1 MSRLH
6 DNPMVKKTAE
16 INPALVSRYFEGV
29 KTSILGPYMMD
40 GYGFPNSAGDY
51 RFQAETQI
59 VERLL
64 SGVDRRGAVLDLG
77 CGVGYWAEAFAQ
89 DFSAVVAVE
98 GSANLY
104 RELRTR
110 CVPYTNIKSVHRNVL
125 SFQPEGDFSLAF
137 LGGLLMYLDESDVV
151 ALLGN
156 LRKSLRPDGIILC
169 RESTVRDNT
178 LTLTGDYSVVYRSI
192 ENYRRIFKNS
202 GLAVRTIERNEP
214 YVLLQMGCELID
226 KWKALTPKP
235 FQMLPLMG
243 RLAYWV
249 LRTMNPWILNVST
262 TFGTPFPSLENH
274 FFVLEAVDQTE

>member
-1 MSRLH
+1 
-6 DNPMVKKTAE
+6 MVE
-16 INPALVSRYFEGV
+16 INSTLVRQYFEGV

-40 GYGFPNSAGDY
+40 GYGFPNSAGDF

-64 SGVDRRGAVLDLG
+64 GGVDRRGAVLDLG

-89 DFSAVVAVE
+89 NFSAVVAVE
-98 GSANLY
+98 GSANLF

-110 CVPYTNIKSVHRNVL
+110 CVPYSNIESEHRNVL

-151 ALLGN
+151 ALLGKVK
-156 LRKSLRPDGIILC
+156 KSLRPGGIILC
-169 RESTVRDNT
+169 RESTVRGNT

-202 GLAVRTIERNEP
+202 GLVVRTIERNEP
-214 YVLLQMGCELID
+214 YVLLQIGCEFID
-226 KWKALTPKP
+226 KWKALMPKP

-243 RLAYWV
+243 RLAYWL

-262 TFGTPFPSLENH
+262 TFKTPFPSLENN
-274 FFVLEAVDQTE
+274 FFVLEAVDQPE

>member
-1 MSRLH
+1 M
-6 DNPMVKKTAE
+6 TE
-16 INPALVSRYFEGV
+16 IDPTLVSRYFEGV

-51 RFQAETQI
+51 RFHAETRI

-64 SGVDRRGAVLDLG
+64 NGVDRRGAVLDLG

-89 DFSAVVAVE
+89 QFSAVVAVE

-110 CVPYTNIKSVHRNVL
+110 CVPYTNIKSVHSDVL

-137 LGGLLMYLDESDVV
+137 LGGLLMYLDENDVV
-151 ALLGN
+151 DLLSK
-156 LRKSLRPDGIILC
+156 LRKRLGPDGIILC

-178 LTLTGDYSVVYRSI
+178 LTLSGDYSVVYRSI
-192 ENYRRIFKNS
+192 ETYRRIFKNS

-214 YVLLQMGCELID
+214 YVLLQVGCELID

-235 FQMLPLMG
+235 FQMLPLIG
-243 RLAYWV
+243 RLVYWG
-249 LRTMNPWILNVST
+249 LRATNPWILKMT
-262 TFGTPFPSLENH
+262 TNFETPFPSLENH

>member
-1 MSRLH
+1 L
-6 DNPMVKKTAE
+6 AE
-16 INPALVSRYFEGV
+16 INSTLVSRYFEGV

-64 SGVDRRGAVLDLG
+64 TGVDRRGAVLDLG

-89 DFSAVVAVE
+89 QFSAVVAVE

-110 CVPYTNIKSVHRNVL
+110 CAPYNNIKSVHRNVS

-151 ALLGN
+151 VL
-156 LRKSLRPDGIILC
+156 LRKLRKCLGPDGIILC

-192 ENYRRIFKNS
+192 ESYRRIFKNS

-214 YVLLQMGCELID
+214 YVLLQVGCELID
-226 KWKALTPKP
+226 KWKALMPKP

-243 RLAYWV
+243 RLVYWG
-249 LRTMNPWILNVST
+249 LRVTNSLNLNVST
-262 TFGTPFPSLENH
+262 TIETPFPSLENH